1 MMSNKSKRSQQLDP
15 RVKRT
20 RQLLRKALIE
30 LIPEKGYNAITI
42 QDITD
47 RATLNR
53 ATFYLHYRDKD
64 DLLNT
69 GFDQI
74 WDELTA
80 QNPLPIAP
88 DGTLSIEGTRI
99 TVQTDFEHL
108 VKNFEFYRVMLIKP
122 GVAQFIH
129 RMKDHVFTATAKR
142 LEAVLGEL
150 PAGPVPIQMVLE
162 FIASAYVGIIQWWL
176 EENMPHSPQEM
187 ASLIV
192 SLYNM
197 SPFQAMGVLSSS
209 ESLELT

>member
-1 MMSNKSKRSQQLDP
+1 MSKISNPTEQLDP

-20 RQLLRKALIE
+20 RQLLRQALIE

-69 GFDQI
+69 GFDEI

-80 QNPLPIAP
+80 ENPLPVAP

-99 TVQTDFEHL
+99 TVLSDFEHL
-108 VKNFEFYRVMLIKP
+108 AKNFEFYRVMLGEP
-122 GVAQFIH
+122 GVAEFIH
-129 RMKDHVFTATAKR
+129 RMKNHVYEATAKR

-150 PAGPVPIQMVLE
+150 PAGPVPIRMVLE
-162 FIASAYVGIIQWWL
+162 FIASAYVGMIQWWL
-176 EENMPHSPQEM
+176 EEDMPYLPQEM
-187 ASLIV
+187 ASMIV
-192 SLYNM
+192 ALYNK
-197 SPFQAMGVLSSS
+197 SPFQAMGVLSST
-209 ESLELT
+209 ESSQHT